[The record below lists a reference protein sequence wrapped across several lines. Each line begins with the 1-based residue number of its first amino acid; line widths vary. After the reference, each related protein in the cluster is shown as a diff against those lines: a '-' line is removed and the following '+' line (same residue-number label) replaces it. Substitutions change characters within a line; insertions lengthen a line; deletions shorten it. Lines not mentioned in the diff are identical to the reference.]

1 MRLVILDNASLD
13 CGDLDFSKLKALGLE
28 FDSFENTKPDQIVE
42 RIKDAD
48 IIITNKVV
56 IDSST
61 LKQVDKLKL
70 ICIAATGTNNV
81 DLIAAHEKGIM
92 VCNVTGYATSSVVQH
107 VFMLITA
114 LNTKL
119 NSYQKAV
126 KNGLWSQSE
135 FFCLLDFPTVDLSKQ
150 TIGIIGYGELG
161 KGVEKVARAFG
172 MKVLVSESLQKNS
185 TKTDERISLTAL
197 LKKSDIVTLHCPLTP
212 ETKNIISTNEFKLMK
227 SSALL
232 INTAR
237 GGIVDE
243 IALLEAL
250 QQNLIAGAGIDVLEN
265 EPPDKDN
272 KLLTNELDNLI
283 ITPHIAWASV
293 ASRQCLLDG
302 IVKNIEAFLK
312 GDSRNIVNN

>member
-1 MRLVILDNASLD
+1 MRLVILDKASLD
-13 CGDLDFSKLKALGLE
+13 CGDLDFSKLEALGLDVDV
-28 FDSFENTKPDQIVE
+28 FDNTRAEQISE
-42 RIKDAD
+42 RIKDAE
-48 IIITNKVV
+48 IIVTNKVV
-56 IDSST
+56 IDSPI
-61 LKQVDKLKL
+61 LEKVEKLKL

-81 DLIAAHEKGIM
+81 DLIVAREKGIT

-126 KNGLWSQSE
+126 KNGRWSQSE
-135 FFCLLDFPTVDLSKQ
+135 FFCLLDFPIVGLAEQ

-172 MKVLVSESLQKNS
+172 MKVLVSESLQKKS
-185 TKTDERISLTAL
+185 AKTDERIPLNKL
-197 LKKSDIVTLHCPLTP
+197 LREADIVSLHCPLTT
-212 ETKNIISTNEFKLMK
+212 ETKNIISTNEFKQMK

-243 IALLEAL
+243 AALLEAL
-250 QQNLIAGAGIDVLEN
+250 QLKQIAGAGIDVLAN
-265 EPPDKDN
+265 EPPKKEN
-272 KLLTNELDNLI
+272 KLLICELDNLI

-293 ASRQCLLDG
+293 ASRQCLLNG
-302 IVKNIEAFLK
+302 IVKNIDAFLQ
-312 GDSRNIVNN
+312 GNSRNIVNN

>member
-1 MRLVILDNASLD
+1 MRLVVLDKASLD
-13 CGDLDFSKLKALGLE
+13 CGDLDFSKLKSFGLDVD
-28 FDSFENTKPDQIVE
+28 FFENTKPDQIIE
-42 RIKDAD
+42 RIKDAE
-48 IIITNKVV
+48 IIVTNKLV
-56 IDSST
+56 IDSPI
-61 LKQVDKLKL
+61 LKEVEKLKL
-70 ICIAATGTNNV
+70 ICISATGTNNI
-81 DLIAAHEKGIM
+81 DLIAAAKKNIA

-126 KNGLWSQSE
+126 KNGRWSQSE
-135 FFCLLDFPTVDLSKQ
+135 FFCLLDYPIIDLAEQ

-172 MKVLVSESLQKNS
+172 MKVLVSQSLQKKS
-185 TKTDERISLTAL
+185 AKTDERVPLNKL
-197 LKKSDIVTLHCPLTP
+197 LREADIVSLHCPLAP
-212 ETKNIISTNEFKLMK
+212 ETENIISTNELKIMK

-243 IALLEAL
+243 AALLEAL
-250 QQNLIAGAGIDVLEN
+250 QQKQIAGVGIDVLAN
-265 EPPDKDN
+265 EPPKKEN
-272 KLLTNELDNLI
+272 KLLMCELDNLI

-293 ASRQCLLDG
+293 ASRQRLLDG
-302 IVKNIEAFLK
+302 VVENIDAFLNGK
-312 GDSRNIVNN
+312 PHNIVNN